1 MLPRGL
7 PVDAGGTIVSVLETD
22 RLVLREFE
30 PDDAAFVV
38 RLLNDPG
45 WLRFIGDRQ
54 VRDEAAARDWIERR
68 LVTAYREHGFG
79 LWAMQRRAD
88 AALAGMCGLVRRDG
102 LPEID
107 LGYAL
112 LPAFRGQGLVR
123 EAGSAC
129 LAHAARALGKRRVL
143 AITDPDNERSI
154 RVLAALGMVR
164 DMSIDYRN
172 DAGKVSAVFAW
183 TAQTAA

>member
-1 MLPRGL
+1 MN
-7 PVDAGGTIVSVLETD
+7 VLETE
-22 RLVLREFE
+22 RLVLREF
-30 PDDAAFVV
+30 DARDAAFVV

-45 WLRFIGDRQ
+45 WLRYIGDRQ

-68 LVTAYREHGFG
+68 LVPAYRDLGFG

-88 AALAGMCGLVRRDG
+88 GALAGMCGLVRRDG

-112 LPAFRGQGLVR
+112 LPPFRGQGLVR

-129 LAHAARALGKRRVL
+129 LAHAARALKRRRVL

-154 RVLAALGMVR
+154 RVLASLGMMR
-164 DMSIDYRN
+164 DTGIEYRN
-172 DAGKVSAVFAW
+172 DAGKASAVFSW
-183 TAQTAA
+183 TAPDGAHE

>member
-1 MLPRGL
+1 MLPRVL
-7 PVDAGGTIVSVLETD
+7 PVNAGGTFVSVLETD

-68 LVTAYREHGFG
+68 LVTAYRQHGFG

-88 AALAGMCGLVRRDG
+88 GALAGMCGLVRRDG

-112 LPAFRGQGLVR
+112 LPAFRGKGLVR
-123 EAGSAC
+123 EAGAAC
-129 LAHAARALGKRRVL
+129 LVHAALALGKRRVL

-164 DMSIDYRN
+164 DTSIDYRN
-172 DAGKVSAVFAW
+172 DAGKASAVFAW